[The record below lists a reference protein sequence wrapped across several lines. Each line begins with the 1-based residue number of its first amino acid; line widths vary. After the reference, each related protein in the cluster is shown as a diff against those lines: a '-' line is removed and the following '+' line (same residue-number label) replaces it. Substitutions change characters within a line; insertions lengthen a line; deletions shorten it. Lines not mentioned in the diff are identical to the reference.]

1 MPAFATS
8 PDGTQIAYEVHGAGL
23 PALVFVHGWSCDRGY
38 WDGQLLPLSAS
49 ALVVALDL
57 AGHGESGVTRQDWSI
72 AAFGADVA
80 AVIDDLALED
90 VILIGHSMGGD
101 VILEAS
107 RRLKDRICGLVWVD
121 QYSNLS
127 QFMSEVQVRERMAPF
142 RADFANRAKAFV
154 RGMFSASADRSLV
167 ERVATDMSSAPERI
181 ALGALEAT
189 WNHGRNVP
197 TILSQLKLPLMAINA
212 EGSSTD
218 MDSMRRHGVGVV
230 LMPGVG
236 HFPMLERPL
245 EFNTCLV
252 QVVEALT
259 SGRGSDA

>member
-1 MPAFATS
+1 
-8 PDGTQIAYEVHGAGL
+8 
-23 PALVFVHGWSCDRGY
+23 
-38 WDGQLLPLSAS
+38 
-49 ALVVALDL
+49 
-57 AGHGESGVTRQDWSI
+57 
-72 AAFGADVA
+72 
-80 AVIDDLALED
+80 
-90 VILIGHSMGGD
+90 
-101 VILEAS
+101 
-107 RRLKDRICGLVWVD
+107 
-121 QYSNLS
+121 
-127 QFMSEVQVRERMAPF
+127 MAPF

-154 RGMFSASADRSLV
+154 RGTFSASADRSLV

-218 MDSMRRHGVGVV
+218 MDSMRCHGVGVV